1 MNSEE
6 IDSLISD
13 IMIEDGPD
21 GHCDGHEIITAFI
34 VALLAGKGKEWK
46 ENYHLKKGLTDIFK
60 DNVK

>member
-1 MNSEE
+1 MNTEE
-6 IDSLISD
+6 IDDLVVD

-21 GHCDGHEIITAFI
+21 GHCDGHEIITDFI